1 MSDDKIEDKNDGE
14 KNRARGK
21 DGDLSSTGEHARR
34 KVLIT
39 GGAGYLG
46 GKLVRCLS
54 RRSGPG
60 GDLELVV
67 TDIRLPSDADRPT
80 GVTYEQTD
88 IRDPELAEV
97 VQRHGIDTVVH
108 LAAVVSHGRDRD
120 LEHSVDVGGTRNLLD
135 ACLAH
140 GVRRLIVTSSGAA
153 YGYFADNP
161 EWLEED
167 HELRADQ
174 TFSYAWH
181 KRQVEDMLAEARQS
195 SPDLEQVIFRPCTI
209 LGRGVDNRITQ
220 LFDRPWLVGVRRG
233 DDRFVFVW
241 DEDVARALEVAID
254 STSTGI
260 FNLAGDGALG
270 MDELA
275 RRMGKRYR
283 PLPASWLKS
292 ALWLGRKLGLTDYG
306 PEQVRFLQYRPVLSN
321 RKLKE
326 ELGFQPDKSS
336 SEVFD
341 LFLENRL
348 EDRGL
353 R

>member
-1 MSDDKIEDKNDGE
+1 MSDDQSGVKGGE
-14 KNRARGK
+14 PSDASR
-21 DGDLSSTGEHARR
+21 SSRR

-46 GKLVRCLS
+46 SKLVRRLS
-54 RRSGPG
+54 SRSGPNS
-60 GDLELVV
+60 DLALVV
-67 TDIRLPSDADRPT
+67 TDIRLPDDAERPP
-80 GVTYEQTD
+80 GVTYEQMD
-88 IRDPELAEV
+88 IRDPALADLVE
-97 VQRHGIDTVVH
+97 RHGIDTVVH
-108 LAAVVSHGRDRD
+108 LAAVVSPGRDRD

-135 ACLAH
+135 ACLSH

-161 EWLEED
+161 EWLDEG
-167 HELRADQ
+167 HELRADE

-195 SPDLEQVIFRPCTI
+195 SPGLEQIIFRPCTI

-220 LFDRPWLVGVRRG
+220 LFDRPWLVGVRHG
-233 DDRFVFVW
+233 DDRFVLVW
-241 DEDVARALEVAID
+241 DEDVARALEMAID
-254 STSTGI
+254 SRTTGI

-283 PLPASWLKS
+283 PLPALGLKI
-292 ALWLGRKLGLTDYG
+292 ALWLGRKLGLTEYG

-326 ELGFQPDKSS
+326 ELGFQPEKSS

-348 EDRGL
+348 EDRSL